1 MNAIPILGPPVW
13 SPVPPPVVAGSRLP
27 GTLYVVTDL
36 QRAHVGAGLPVFV
49 SEHWDRA
56 VGVFQSH
63 APEFAE
69 CSEIGEPMMNL
80 CEYRIDGAGWCTVRI
95 LQQRVR

>member
-1 MNAIPILGPPVW
+1 MNAIPILCPP
-13 SPVPPPVVAGSRLP
+13 SPAVAANRLP

-36 QRAHVGAGLPVFV
+36 QRARVGPGLPVFV

-56 VGVFQSH
+56 AGVFRSH

-69 CSEIGEPMMNL
+69 CYDSGEPMMYL
-80 CEYRIDGAGWCTVRI
+80 CEYRIDGAGWCSVRI
-95 LQQRVR
+95 LEQRVR